1 MRDIIDNDLMPLCV
15 PELILTF
22 LAMILE
28 IF

>member
-1 MRDIIDNDLMPLCV
+1 MRDFIDNELLPLCI

-28 IF
+28 IL